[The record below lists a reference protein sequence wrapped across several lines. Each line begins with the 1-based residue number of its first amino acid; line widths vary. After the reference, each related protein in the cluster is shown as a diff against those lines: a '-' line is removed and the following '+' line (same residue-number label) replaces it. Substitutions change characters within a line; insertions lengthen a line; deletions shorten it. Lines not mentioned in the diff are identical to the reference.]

1 MRAPNT
7 YVFLNDSCYTNIN
20 ISGQLFSGLHKMKD
34 QKLEQLI
41 QILPSVTLLRSLA
54 DVGQKQLLFSSQ
66 NMKVCTCPCCIGT
79 LFFLIFLATKNNIIL
94 LKITSMYMH
103 KYRYSYPQLI
113 LLSWTFYLLIEFR
126 VLLQTVGKKIVRIEK
141 DKNNSI

>member
-1 MRAPNT
+1 M
-7 YVFLNDSCYTNIN
+7 LIGSCYNIN

-54 DVGQKQLLFSSQ
+54 DVGQMQLLFSSQ
-66 NMKVCTCPCCIGT
+66 NMKVCTCSCCIGTT
-79 LFFLIFLATKNNIIL
+79 LFFLIFLATKYNIIL

-103 KYRYSYPQLI
+103 KYRYSYHQLI

-126 VLLQTVGKKIVRIEK
+126 VLVQTVGKKIVHIEK